1 MCLPLFQ
8 ASRFLH
14 RPIGVVLLLA
24 LGLLLAAGTARAQD
38 GWPSSKPKPQET
50 KKDQKPAPKSKPKDA
65 APDRDDLKDEAKKLF
80 GPGASAPNDT
90 ASHDAAGWAVILAAF
105 RGDEAQSAANVML
118 QRTRGEG
125 GLPEAYIAR
134 RNDAYVI
141 AVGDFPSPD
150 DERAVKELARVQQI
164 EVNGDKP
171 FRYALLAPP
180 SGTMKGDMP
189 QYNLL
194 QAKRQLGDDALYTL
208 QIGAYGNLGQ
218 QTKPTA
224 EELSK
229 VRKAAEEAA
238 YKLRQE
244 GEQAFYYHGPSM
256 SMVTVGVFGTEDF
269 DPQVPNFKS
278 ARLRDAQKRH
288 PYNLY
293 NGQAVREKIKGAP
306 DRLQPSNLVA
316 IPNK

>member
-1 MCLPLFQ
+1 MRHSLSTACR
-8 ASRFLH
+8 SRH
-14 RPIGVVLLLA
+14 RPIGVVCLIAIALA
-24 LGLLLAAGTARAQD
+24 LIAAPARAQD
-38 GWPSSKPKPQET
+38 AWPSKQSKPQAP
-50 KKDQKPAPKSKPKDA
+50 KKDQKPKPKDA

-80 GPGASAPNDT
+80 GPGASAPSEATTRD
-90 ASHDAAGWAVILAAF
+90 ASGWAVILAAF

-150 DERAVKELARVQQI
+150 DERAVKELSRIQQI

-180 SGTMKGDMP
+180 SGSMKGDMP

-208 QIGAYGNLGQ
+208 QIGAYGTLGQ
-218 QTKPTA
+218 TTKPTSD
-224 EELSK
+224 ELDK

-238 YKLRQE
+238 YKHRQE
-244 GEQAFYYHGPSM
+244 GEQAYYYHGPSM
-256 SMVTVGVFGTEDF
+256 SMVTIGAFGVEDF

>member
-1 MCLPLFQ
+1 MRHSLSTACR
-8 ASRFLH
+8 SRH
-14 RPIGVVLLLA
+14 RPIGVVCLLA
-24 LGLLLAAGTARAQD
+24 LVLAFIAAPVRAQD
-38 GWPSSKPKPQET
+38 AWPTNQPKPQAP
-50 KKDQKPAPKSKPKDA
+50 KKDQKPAPKPRDA

-80 GPGASAPNDT
+80 GPGARAPSDQ
-90 ASHDAAGWAVILAAF
+90 AARDAAGWAVILAAF

-141 AVGDFPSPD
+141 AVGDFPAPD
-150 DERAVKELARVQQI
+150 DERAVKELARIQQI

-180 SGTMKGDMP
+180 SGSMKGDMP

-208 QIGAYGNLGQ
+208 QIGAYGTLGQ
-218 QTKPTA
+218 ATKPTS
-224 EELSK
+224 EELDK

-244 GEQAFYYHGPSM
+244 GEQAYYYHGPSM
-256 SMVTVGVFGTEDF
+256 SMVTIGVFGVEDF

-293 NGQAVREKIKGAP
+293 NGQGVREKIKGAP